1 MNWTSILN
9 LFPLLVRLEPVLAKY
24 GPAAIALYKADEPQA
39 LQLFGDVAA
48 AIAVPNP
55 VTWVSLAVKWGPI
68 LAQFFGTEV
77 PKVEQFIADVKEALG
92 TAPVPS
98 IAAPSLPNL
107 SPSLPN
113 LSTLFGSLPIP
124 ISFPTTATPA
134 PATLP

>member
-92 TAPVPS
+92 TAPIPS
-98 IAAPSLPNL
+98 IATPALPA
-107 SPSLPN
+107 LPN
-113 LSTLFGSLPIP
+113 LSTWLGGLPIP
-124 ISFPTTATPA
+124 IVLPTAPPA
-134 PATLP
+134 GVPEVFTS